1 MASDSVTIINT
12 PEERGASMAAAIVG
26 AAEAKEI
33 GYPSTP
39 KTSLQL
45 HIEAIKA
52 VSDQTGIPISKIDG
66 VFGANWSSEL
76 AEHLGLHPSYIDTT
90 AVGGCSFEMH
100 VHHALAAIYAG
111 IIDVALVTHGE
122 AGWSARA
129 NGGRGRGGGSAPQ
142 DPWSPAV
149 QFTMPYGLTGAP
161 SNYAHAMTRHNHRY
175 GTTPEDFAHI
185 AVVTRQWATLNPRAI
200 MYSKETNPAGG
211 PITIEDVANAR
222 LIAWPLTLLHCCLV
236 TDYGGAVL
244 IANPQIARSLR
255 TKPVWIAGAGENMSH
270 SNMLEMEDF
279 TQTSAWRSAAAA
291 YKMAGMGPGDME
303 MAMIYDSFTV
313 TAGITAEMLGL
324 AKRGEGFTLWKDG
337 HAAPGG
343 RFPINTNGGGLSFNH
358 SGMYGM
364 QLLVEAYRQLSGTAE
379 DGINGIAGK
388 QTSAKTCVVNG
399 TGGSLSTTGTLVLV
413 AD

>member
-1 MASDSVTIINT
+1 MPGELS
-12 PEERGASMAAAIVG
+12 RAAAIVG
-26 AAEAKEI
+26 ATEANEI
-33 GYPSTP
+33 GYPEP
-39 KTSLQL
+39 PRTSLQL
-45 HIEAIKA
+45 HIEAIKN
-52 VSDQTGIPISKIDG
+52 VSDQTGIPISRIDG
-66 VFGANWSSEL
+66 IFSAGWSSEL
-76 AEHLGLHPSYIDTT
+76 AEHLGLHPKYIDTT

-100 VHHALAAIYAG
+100 VHHALAAIHAG
-111 IIDVALVTHGE
+111 IIDVALISHGE

-129 NGGRGRGGGSAPQ
+129 NKGRGTGGFRGAG
-142 DPWSPAV
+142 DPWAPGT
-149 QFTMPYGLTGAP
+149 QFTTAYGFSGAP

-175 GTTPEDFAHI
+175 GTTPADFAHI
-185 AVVTRQWATLNPRAI
+185 SVVTRQWAMLNPRAI
-200 MYSKETNPAGG
+200 MFSAESNPGGG
-211 PITIEDVANAR
+211 PISVEDVQKAR

-244 IANPQIARSLR
+244 IASPEIAASVK
-255 TKPVWIAGAGENMSH
+255 TKPVWIAGAGESMSH

-279 TQTSAWRSAAAA
+279 TATSAAASSATA
-291 YKMAGMGPGDME
+291 YKMAGMGPEDME

-324 AKRGEGFTLWKDG
+324 APRGEGFRLWQNGD
-337 HAAPGG
+337 AAPGG
-343 RFPINTNGGGLSFNH
+343 RLPINTNGGGLSFNH

-379 DGINGIAGK
+379 DGVNGLKGK
-388 QTSAKTCVVNG
+388 QTKARSCVVNG